1 MSAKREDSMYRK
13 QDNARMAPIFKAAE
27 SIQPFFNRKTRK
39 VNSQTNCLYVTG
51 TIPHNISLGAAWE
64 REISYHFNLF
74 MTRLRRKYH
83 RVWIVWRT
91 WEANESGYPHFHAI
105 LYFPDMLFTC
115 FRYKNKWRGPSRGSL
130 RVFLGAHYEP
140 SFKYK

>member
-1 MSAKREDSMYRK
+1 MKSQDTLLTDYEAKYQAQQSSFKKSVVRDYIGWVTTAILLVFQSWVDGDSYLTVQRAAKRGDSRYRK
-13 QDNARMAPIFKAAE
+13 QVNARMYPIFKAAE

-83 RVWIVWRT
+83 R
-91 WEANESGYPHFHAI
+91 
-105 LYFPDMLFTC
+105 
-115 FRYKNKWRGPSRGSL
+115 
-130 RVFLGAHYEP
+130 
-140 SFKYK
+140 